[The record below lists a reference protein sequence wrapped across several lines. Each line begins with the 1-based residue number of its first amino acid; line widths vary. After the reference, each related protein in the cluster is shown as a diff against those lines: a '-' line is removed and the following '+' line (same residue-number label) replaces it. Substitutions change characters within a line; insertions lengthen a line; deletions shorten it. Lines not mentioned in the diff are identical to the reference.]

1 MGSSERYFLVVKRF
15 FLFSGTTLQ
24 KERQQNESSCGLH
37 VLRLQRVGM
46 AFYEPDVHRKAFEN
60 SHTTVF
66 VYDGE
71 QLVGFGRAI
80 SDDAYQAAVYD
91 MAVAPEYQGQGIG
104 SGMMEHLL
112 NRLRHCNTILYA
124 AVGKEP
130 FYEKMGLRRMKTG
143 MALFKKAAEMKEKG
157 FTD

>member
-1 MGSSERYFLVVKRF
+1 METGIMNLRMTFECSEVDWGIVSSILK
-15 FLFSGTTLQ
+15 
-24 KERQQNESSCGLH
+24 
-37 VLRLQRVGM
+37 RVGM
-46 AFYEPDVHRKAFEN
+46 AYYEPDVHRQAFEN

-91 MAVAPEYQGQGIG
+91 MAVLPEYQGQEIG
-104 SGMMEHLL
+104 TTIMKHIL
-112 NRLRHCNTILYA
+112 NRLEHCNVILYA

-143 MALFKKAAEMKEKG
+143 MALFKKASEMQKKG
-157 FTD
+157 FTE

>member
-1 MGSSERYFLVVKRF
+1 MS
-15 FLFSGTTLQ
+15 
-24 KERQQNESSCGLH
+24 LH
-37 VLRLQRVGM
+37 VAFTCSGVDWGIVSGILQRVGM

-91 MAVAPEYQGQGIG
+91 MAVAPEYQGEGIG
-104 SGMMEHLL
+104 SSMMEHLL
-112 NRLRHCNTILYA
+112 NRLQHCNIILYS

-143 MALFKKAAEMKEKG
+143 MALFKKAAEMQEKG

>member
-1 MGSSERYFLVVKRF
+1 MG
-15 FLFSGTTLQ
+15 
-24 KERQQNESSCGLH
+24 
-37 VLRLQRVGM
+37 LRMAFTCLGVDWEIVSRTLQRVGM
-46 AFYEPDVHRKAFEN
+46 AFYEPEMHRKAFEN

-80 SDDAYQAAVYD
+80 SDDAYQAAIYD
-91 MAVAPEYQGQGIG
+91 MAVVPEYQGKGIG
-104 SGMMEHLL
+104 STMMEQLL
-112 NRLRHCNTILYA
+112 NRLKHCNVILYA

-143 MALFKKAAEMKEKG
+143 MALFKNAAKMQENG

>member
-1 MGSSERYFLVVKRF
+1 MG
-15 FLFSGTTLQ
+15 
-24 KERQQNESSCGLH
+24 
-37 VLRLQRVGM
+37 LRMAFTCLGVDWEIVSRTLQRVGM
-46 AFYEPDVHRKAFEN
+46 AFYEPEMHRKAFEN

-66 VYDGE
+66 VYDGD

-80 SDDAYQAAVYD
+80 SDNAYQAAIYD
-91 MAVAPEYQGQGIG
+91 MAVVPEYQGKGIG
-104 SGMMEHLL
+104 STMMEQLL
-112 NRLRHCNTILYA
+112 NRLRHCNVILYA

-143 MALFKKAAEMKEKG
+143 MALFKNASKMQENG